1 MIQANHED
9 HMILTTKIYLNPDYF
24 LLSMATKEVK
34 PVKKR
39 SLPKS
44 PFKKPLKEEKVYPAE
59 EQGIEREET
68 DEEVEEEMKTG
79 RKDEDI
85 YAKKGR
91 DLLEEDDEIQPWEEG
106 FMEGASGLGQLGKDA
121 LTGEPLMGADDII
134 ELEHEGKLYRFVS
147 EKNAEA
153 F

>member
-1 MIQANHED
+1 
-9 HMILTTKIYLNPDYF
+9 MILTTKIYLNPNYF
-24 LLSMATKEVK
+24 LPSMATKEVK

-134 ELEHEGKLYRFVS
+134 ELEWEGKMYRFVS
-147 EKNAEA
+147 RENAEK
-153 F
+153 FMKKKGKK